1 MADRFPLVVIPEA
14 NRIQEIASTLGV
26 TDNLRL
32 NGGLKLIGSASNSSD
47 IELSG
52 GNDGETK
59 ITISGASSN
68 VSTITILGKGG
79 NVNNTNIAKF
89 EMNGTNPIVKSFG
102 SFEGNGITPIGGI
115 IMWGGSVSGIPSG
128 FRLCNGDSL
137 SKSANNNEFLALFN
151 ALGYIHGGSGDNFNI
166 PNLRDKFVV
175 GAHADNSD
183 TTYPQIKPGAT
194 GGSASSTGSHTH
206 KYAYASRED
215 HLTAG
220 IMNDYQSSGISNV
233 TDHGKISEL
242 EQTGNPAHPDMH
254 GFTADTDDTGTNT
267 GNLPPYY
274 ALSFIIRTN

>member
-68 VSTITILGKGG
+68 VSKITILGKGG

-115 IMWGGSVSGIPSG
+115 IMWGGSVSGVPSG

-194 GGSASSTGSHTH
+194 GGSADATLPTHFHHAFKFGNSGERQQDSNLSATNYAASGTGAGNLNE
-206 KYAYASRED
+206 AYNIVSKTSEAD
-215 HLTAG
+215 
-220 IMNDYQSSGISNV
+220 V
-233 TDHGKISEL
+233 GKTSDE
-242 EQTGNPAHPDMH
+242 GSA
-254 GFTADTDDTGTNT
+254 ATNA
-267 GNLPPYY
+267 NLPPYY
-274 ALSFIIRTN
+274 ALAFIMRVS

>member
-14 NRIQEIASTLGV
+14 NQIQEIASTLGV

-102 SFEGNGITPIGGI
+102 SFEGNGIIPLGGI
-115 IMWGGSVSGIPSG
+115 IMWAGTGTATAVPTGFTLCDGNGGTAVNGIT
-128 FRLCNGDSL
+128 
-137 SKSANNNEFLALFN
+137 
-151 ALGYIHGGSGDNFNI
+151 I
-166 PNLRDKFVV
+166 PDLTDKFIL
-175 GAHADNSD
+175 GANSVTGDADN
-183 TTYPQIKPGAT
+183 YPGVSMNQT
-194 GGSASSTGSHTH
+194 GGSASSTASHTH
-206 KYAYASRED
+206 GYAFASVD
-215 HLTAG
+215 TSTIG
-220 IMNDYQSSGISNV
+220 NDFQSSGISNV
-233 TDHGKISEL
+233 TNHGDINEL
-242 EQTGNPAHPDMH
+242 SQSGSDDGADLA
-254 GFTADTDDTGTNT
+254 GFTAETQEVGVNQAGGDSNSQTGCDA
-267 GNLPPYY
+267 NLPPYF
-274 ALSFIIRTN
+274 ALAYIMRTS

>member
-68 VSTITILGKGG
+68 VSKITILGKGG

-102 SFEGNGITPIGGI
+102 SFEGNGIIPLGGI
-115 IMWGGSVSGIPSG
+115 IMWAGTGTATAVPDGFTLCDGNSGNSVNGIT
-128 FRLCNGDSL
+128 
-137 SKSANNNEFLALFN
+137 
-151 ALGYIHGGSGDNFNI
+151 I
-166 PNLRDKFVV
+166 PDLTDKFIL
-175 GAHADNSD
+175 GANSVTGDADN
-183 TTYPQIKPGAT
+183 YPGVSMNQT

-206 KYAYASRED
+206 KYAYASRENVA
-215 HLTAG
+215 AG
-220 IMNDYQSSGISNV
+220 IGNDFQSSGISNV

-242 EQTGNPAHPDMH
+242 EQSGTPSDPDLH

-267 GNLPPYY
+267 GNIPPFY
-274 ALSFIIRTN
+274 ALAFIIRTS

>member
-14 NRIQEIASTLGV
+14 NQIQEIASTLGV

-68 VSTITILGKGG
+68 VSKITILGKGG

-115 IMWGGSVSGIPSG
+115 IMWGGSVAGVPSG
-128 FRLCNGDSL
+128 FKLCNGDSL

-194 GGSASSTGSHTH
+194 GGSANAVLVAHNHEITTNDGDNNGSDGDFTPASGDSTTNKTVSTVGKNAAGSNNN
-206 KYAYASRED
+206 S
-215 HLTAG
+215 
-220 IMNDYQSSGISNV
+220 Q
-233 TDHGKISEL
+233 
-242 EQTGNPAHPDMH
+242 
-254 GFTADTDDTGTNT
+254 TGTNA
-267 GNLPPYY
+267 NLPPYY
-274 ALSFIIRTN
+274 ALSFIIKVS